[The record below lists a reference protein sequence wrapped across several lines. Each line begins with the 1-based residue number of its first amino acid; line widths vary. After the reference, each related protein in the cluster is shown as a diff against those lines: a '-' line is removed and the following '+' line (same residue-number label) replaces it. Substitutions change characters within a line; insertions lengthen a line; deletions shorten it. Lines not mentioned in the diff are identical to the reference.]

1 MSITITLFGQLITFA
16 ILVAFVW
23 RFLWSPM
30 TEMMEGR
37 RKRIS
42 EGLAASERGKQ
53 ELDLAKQAAALHL
66 REAKQTASDI
76 ITSANKRGNKI
87 IEEAREQAVAEG
99 KRKLDAAMTEIE
111 LEINRARDDL
121 RRQVSNVALATAE
134 KILEREID
142 PAAHNELIDK
152 MIQKL

>member
-37 RKRIS
+37 RQKIS
-42 EGLAASERGKQ
+42 DGLAASERGKQ

-66 REAKQTASDI
+66 REAKQHASDI

-87 IEEAREQAVAEG
+87 IEEAKEQAVAEA
-99 KRKLDAAMTEIE
+99 KRKLDAAMSEIE
-111 LEINRARDDL
+111 LEINRAREDL

-142 PAAHNELIDK
+142 PAAHHELIDK

>member
-30 TEMMEGR
+30 TEMMEER
-37 RKRIS
+37 RKRIN

-53 ELDLAKQAAALHL
+53 ELDLAKQAATLHL

-87 IEEAREQAVAEG
+87 IEEAKEQAVAEA
-99 KRKLDAAMTEIE
+99 KRKLDAAMSEIE
-111 LEINRARDDL
+111 LEINRAREDL

-142 PAAHNELIDK
+142 PAAHHELIDK

>member
-87 IEEAREQAVAEG
+87 IEEAKEQAVAEA
-99 KRKLDAAMTEIE
+99 KRKLDAAMSEIE
-111 LEINRARDDL
+111 LEINRAREDL

-142 PAAHNELIDK
+142 PAAHHELIDK